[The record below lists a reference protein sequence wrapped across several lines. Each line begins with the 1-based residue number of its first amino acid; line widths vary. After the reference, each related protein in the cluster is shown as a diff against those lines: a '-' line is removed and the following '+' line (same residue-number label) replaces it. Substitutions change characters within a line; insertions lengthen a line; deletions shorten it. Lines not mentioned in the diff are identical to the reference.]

1 MKKSMVSVRQL
12 FLGILLVVL
21 SGCTTSKWTVVD
33 EHAVDSNEDPQVV
46 QNSIQLIPEKK
57 PTLESPVLRLVS
69 YNIVQR
75 EFAERVQLQRTVQE
89 YKPKW
94 GFALLTL
101 TGAAISVVAANSD
114 YLLPSANTS
123 QRIAL
128 NATGAILAV
137 LAATNL
143 EEKGEPILTDEI
155 RYLRQTGFDV
165 QTDTLQVDSF
175 DSEFAS
181 ITVNNG
187 ENILLNEEAISVE
200 SGFIEIN
207 LGSLTSEISHQLD
220 RTSEIEVRVSYDG
233 TDNIYDIPVTDFL
246 EPFFVIQEPIAEV
259 RNTAAISRDNIIEE
273 IGEGSA
279 LQIVNEV
286 SEVWNEVRFN
296 DLNAFVQQ
304 SDGRVEWRST
314 AEDGPAILFEVADIP
329 FGEIDVESS
338 VPILKPRNSA
348 DRAIILSGTDGNQ
361 AGSNQ
366 FSDRDEQL
374 FKHYMTSALSM
385 GSSQI
390 RTLES
395 ADLLSWTDEL
405 NQCKEMNGG
414 SFHVYLTGY
423 AKSYSSDS
431 GPENLALF
439 HVDESGTVDSLPLMA
454 LFDQLSECDAEKMF
468 VYVDLEYVEEV
479 ENGQIISFMNSNGG
493 KQQRLANRLLR
504 DFQNAYV
511 LFGNRIGQSSSEFTG
526 SPEDDKRHH
535 IFPYYWAEAIQERKT
550 QMSELLRHLENNVDY
565 TSRRLHDK
573 PQEVQGFGNLMLD
586 IAE

>member
-1 MKKSMVSVRQL
+1 MVSVRQL
-12 FLGILLVVL
+12 FLGILLL
-21 SGCTTSKWTVVD
+21 AFAGCTTSKWTVVD
-33 EHAVDSNEDPQVV
+33 EHAVDSNEKPEIV
-46 QNSIQLIPEKK
+46 QNSIQLVPEKK

-69 YNIVQR
+69 YNIVQS

-94 GFALLTL
+94 GFAVLTL
-101 TGAAISVVAANSD
+101 TGAAISVIAANSD

-128 NATGAILAV
+128 NATGAILTV

-165 QTDTLQVDSF
+165 QTDTLQIDSF
-175 DSEFAS
+175 NSEPAS
-181 ITVNNG
+181 ITVYNG
-187 ENILLNEEAISVE
+187 ENVLLNEQTISTE

-207 LGSLTSEISHQLD
+207 LGALTSEISHQLD
-220 RTSEIEVRVSYDG
+220 STSNIEVRVSFNDSVNTYSF
-233 TDNIYDIPVTDFL
+233 PVTDFL
-246 EPFFVIQEPIAEV
+246 EPYFVIQEQIAEI
-259 RNTAAISRDNIIEE
+259 RNTAVISRDNIIEE

-279 LQIVNEV
+279 LKLVNEV
-286 SEVWNEVRFN
+286 SDVWNEVRFN
-296 DLNAFVQQ
+296 DLNAFIQRE
-304 SDGRVEWRST
+304 DGRVEWRST

-338 VPILKPRNSA
+338 VPVLKPRNPA
-348 DRAIILSGTDGNQ
+348 DRAIILSGNDGNQ

-374 FKHYMTSALSM
+374 IMHYMMSALSM

-395 ADLLSWTDEL
+395 ADLLSWTEEL
-405 NQCKEMNGG
+405 KQCEEMNGG
-414 SFHVYLTGY
+414 SFHIYLTGY
-423 AKSYSSDS
+423 ARSYSSDS
-431 GPENLALF
+431 GSENLELF
-439 HVDESGTVDSLPLMA
+439 HVDESGTVDSVPLMN
-454 LFDQLSECDAEKMF
+454 LFDQLAECNAEKMF

-504 DFQNAYV
+504 DFANAYV
-511 LFGNRIGQSSSEFTG
+511 LFGNRIGQSSSEFSG

-573 PQEVQGFGNLMLD
+573 PQEVQGFGKLMLD
-586 IAE
+586 IAK

>member
-12 FLGILLVVL
+12 FLGILLL
-21 SGCTTSKWTVVD
+21 AFAGCTTSKWTVVD
-33 EHAVDSNEDPQVV
+33 EHAVDSNEEPEIV
-46 QNSIQLIPEKK
+46 QNSIQLVPEKK

-69 YNIVQR
+69 YNIVQS
-75 EFAERVQLQRTVQE
+75 EFAERVQVQRTVQE

-101 TGAAISVVAANSD
+101 TGAAISVIAANSD
-114 YLLPSANTS
+114 YLLSSANTS

-128 NATGAILAV
+128 NATGAILTV

-165 QTDTLQVDSF
+165 QTDTLQIDSF
-175 DSEFAS
+175 NSEPAS
-181 ITVNNG
+181 ITVYNG
-187 ENILLNEEAISVE
+187 ENVLLNEEAISTE

-207 LGSLTSEISHQLD
+207 LGALTSEISHQLD
-220 RTSEIEVRVSYDG
+220 STSNIEVRVSFNDSVNTYSF
-233 TDNIYDIPVTDFL
+233 PVTDFL
-246 EPFFVIQEPIAEV
+246 EPYFVIQEQIAEI
-259 RNTAAISRDNIIEE
+259 RNTAVISRDNIIEE

-279 LQIVNEV
+279 LKLVNEV
-286 SEVWNEVRFN
+286 SDVWNEVRFN
-296 DLNAFVQQ
+296 GLNAFIQRE
-304 SDGRVEWRST
+304 DGRVEWRST
-314 AEDGPAILFEVADIP
+314 AEDGPAILYEVADIS

-338 VPILKPRNSA
+338 VPVLKPRNPA
-348 DRAIILSGTDGNQ
+348 DRAIILSGNDGNQ

-374 FKHYMTSALSM
+374 FMHYMMSALSM

-390 RTLES
+390 RDLES
-395 ADLLSWTDEL
+395 ADLLSWTEEL
-405 NQCKEMNGG
+405 KQCEEMNGG
-414 SFHVYLTGY
+414 SFHIYLTGY
-423 AKSYSSDS
+423 ARSYSSDS
-431 GPENLALF
+431 GSENLELF
-439 HVDESGTVDSLPLMA
+439 HVDESGTVDSLPLMN
-454 LFDQLSECDAEKMF
+454 LFDQLAECNAEKMF
-468 VYVDLEYVEEV
+468 VYVDLEYVEEI

-504 DFQNAYV
+504 DFANAYV
-511 LFGNRIGQSSSEFTG
+511 LFGNRIGQSSSEFSG
-526 SPEDDKRHH
+526 SPDDDKRHH
-535 IFPYYWAEAIQERKT
+535 IFPYYWAEAIQKRKT

-573 PQEVQGFGNLMLD
+573 PQEVQGFGKLMLD
-586 IAE
+586 IAK

>member
-12 FLGILLVVL
+12 FLGILLL
-21 SGCTTSKWTVVD
+21 AFAGCTTSKWTVVD
-33 EHAVDSNEDPQVV
+33 EHAVDSNEEPEIV
-46 QNSIQLIPEKK
+46 QNSIQLVPEKK

-75 EFAERVQLQRTVQE
+75 EFAERVQVQRTVQE

-101 TGAAISVVAANSD
+101 TGAAISAIAANSD

-128 NATGAILAV
+128 NATGAILTV

-165 QTDTLQVDSF
+165 QTDTLQIDSF
-175 DSEFAS
+175 SSEPAS
-181 ITVNNG
+181 IAVYNG
-187 ENILLNEEAISVE
+187 ENVLLNEQTISTE

-207 LGSLTSEISHQLD
+207 LGALTSEISHQLD
-220 RTSEIEVRVSYDG
+220 STSNIEVRVSFNDSVNTYSF
-233 TDNIYDIPVTDFL
+233 PVTDFL
-246 EPFFVIQEPIAEV
+246 EPYFVIQEQIAEI
-259 RNTAAISRDNIIEE
+259 RNTAVISRDNIIEE

-279 LQIVNEV
+279 LKLVNEV
-286 SEVWNEVRFN
+286 SDVWNEVLFN
-296 DLNAFVQQ
+296 DLNAFIQRE
-304 SDGRVEWRST
+304 DGRVEWRST

-338 VPILKPRNSA
+338 VPVLKPRNPA
-348 DRAIILSGTDGNQ
+348 DRAIILSGNDGNQ

-374 FKHYMTSALSM
+374 FMHYMMSALSM

-395 ADLLSWTDEL
+395 ADLLSWTKEL
-405 NQCKEMNGG
+405 KQCEEMNGG
-414 SFHVYLTGY
+414 SFHIYLTGY
-423 AKSYSSDS
+423 ARSYSSDS
-431 GPENLALF
+431 GSEILELF
-439 HVDESGTVDSLPLMA
+439 HVDESGTVDSLPLMN
-454 LFDQLSECDAEKMF
+454 LFDQLAECNAEKMF

-504 DFQNAYV
+504 DFANAYV
-511 LFGNRIGQSSSEFTG
+511 LFGNRIGQSSSEYSG

-573 PQEVQGFGNLMLD
+573 PQEVQGFGKLMLD
-586 IAE
+586 IAK

>member
-1 MKKSMVSVRQL
+1 
-12 FLGILLVVL
+12 
-21 SGCTTSKWTVVD
+21 
-33 EHAVDSNEDPQVV
+33 
-46 QNSIQLIPEKK
+46 
-57 PTLESPVLRLVS
+57 
-69 YNIVQR
+69 
-75 EFAERVQLQRTVQE
+75 
-89 YKPKW
+89 
-94 GFALLTL
+94 
-101 TGAAISVVAANSD
+101 
-114 YLLPSANTS
+114 
-123 QRIAL
+123 L
-128 NATGAILAV
+128 NATGAILTV

-175 DSEFAS
+175 NSEPAS
-181 ITVNNG
+181 ITVYNG
-187 ENILLNEEAISVE
+187 ENILLNEEAVSVE

-207 LGSLTSEISHQLD
+207 LGALTSEISHQLTK
-220 RTSEIEVRVSYDG
+220 TSEIKIRVSYNESE
-233 TDNIYDIPVTDFL
+233 NIYNFPVTDFL
-246 EPFFVIQEPIAEV
+246 EPYFVIQEPIAEI

-279 LQIVNEV
+279 LQFVNEV
-286 SEVWNEVRFN
+286 SDVWNEVRFN
-296 DLNAFVQQ
+296 DLNAFIQRE
-304 SDGRVEWRST
+304 DGRVEWRST

-338 VPILKPRNSA
+338 VPVLKPRNAA

-374 FKHYMTSALSM
+374 FKHYMMSALSM
-385 GSSQI
+385 GSGQI
-390 RTLES
+390 STLKS
-395 ADLLSWTDEL
+395 TDLLSWTDEL
-405 NQCKEMNGG
+405 NQCEQMNGG
-414 SFHVYLTGY
+414 SLHVYLTGY

-431 GPENLALF
+431 APENLALF
-439 HVDESGTVDSLPLMA
+439 HVNESGSVESLLLTD
-454 LFDQLSECDAEKMF
+454 LFDQLAECNAEKMF

-504 DFQNAYV
+504 EFPNAYV
-511 LFGNRIGQSSSEFTG
+511 LFGNRIGQSSSEFSG

-565 TSRRLHDK
+565 TSRRLHDR

>member
-12 FLGILLVVL
+12 FLGILLL
-21 SGCTTSKWTVVD
+21 AFAGCTTSKWTVVD
-33 EHAVDSNEDPQVV
+33 EHAVDTNEKPEIV
-46 QNSIQLIPEKK
+46 QNSIQLVPEKK

-69 YNIVQR
+69 NNIVQS
-75 EFAERVQLQRTVQE
+75 EFAERVQVQRTVQE

-101 TGAAISVVAANSD
+101 TGAAISVIAANSD

-128 NATGAILAV
+128 NATGAILTV

-165 QTDTLQVDSF
+165 QTDTLQIDSF
-175 DSEFAS
+175 NSEPAS
-181 ITVNNG
+181 ITVYNG
-187 ENILLNEEAISVE
+187 ENVLLNEQAISTE

-207 LGSLTSEISHQLD
+207 LGALTSEISHQLD
-220 RTSEIEVRVSYDG
+220 STSNIEVRVSFNDSVNTYSF
-233 TDNIYDIPVTDFL
+233 PVTDFL
-246 EPFFVIQEPIAEV
+246 EPYFVIQEQIAEI
-259 RNTAAISRDNIIEE
+259 RNTAVISRDNIIEE

-279 LQIVNEV
+279 LKLVNEV
-286 SEVWNEVRFN
+286 SDVWNEVRFN
-296 DLNAFVQQ
+296 DLKAFIQRE
-304 SDGRVEWRST
+304 DGRVEWRST

-338 VPILKPRNSA
+338 VPVLKPRNPA
-348 DRAIILSGTDGNQ
+348 DRAIILSGNDGNQ

-374 FKHYMTSALSM
+374 IMHYMMSALSM

-395 ADLLSWTDEL
+395 ADLLSWTEEL
-405 NQCKEMNGG
+405 KQCEDMNGG
-414 SFHVYLTGY
+414 SFHIYLTGY
-423 AKSYSSDS
+423 ARSYSSDS
-431 GPENLALF
+431 GSENLELF
-439 HVDESGTVDSLPLMA
+439 HVDESGTVDSLPLMI
-454 LFDQLSECDAEKMF
+454 LFDQLAECNAEKMF
-468 VYVDLEYVEEV
+468 IYVDLEYVEEV

-504 DFQNAYV
+504 DFANAYV
-511 LFGNRIGQSSSEFTG
+511 LFGNRIGQSSSEFSG
-526 SPEDDKRHH
+526 SPEDDKRHN

-573 PQEVQGFGNLMLD
+573 PQEVQGFGRLMLD
-586 IAE
+586 IAK

>member
-12 FLGILLVVL
+12 FLGILLL
-21 SGCTTSKWTVVD
+21 AFAGCTTSKWTVVD
-33 EHAVDSNEDPQVV
+33 EHAVDSNEEPEIV
-46 QNSIQLIPEKK
+46 QNSIQLVPEKK
-57 PTLESPVLRLVS
+57 PNLESPVLRLVS
-69 YNIVQR
+69 YNIVQS
-75 EFAERVQLQRTVQE
+75 EFAERVQVQRTVQE

-101 TGAAISVVAANSD
+101 TGAAISVIAANSD

-128 NATGAILAV
+128 NATGAILTV

-165 QTDTLQVDSF
+165 QTDTLQIDSF
-175 DSEFAS
+175 NSEPAS
-181 ITVNNG
+181 IKVYNG
-187 ENILLNEEAISVE
+187 ENVLLNEEAISTE

-207 LGSLTSEISHQLD
+207 LGALTSEISHQLD
-220 RTSEIEVRVSYDG
+220 STSNIEVRVSFNDSVNAYSF
-233 TDNIYDIPVTDFL
+233 PATDFL
-246 EPFFVIQEPIAEV
+246 EPYFVIQEQIAEI
-259 RNTAAISRDNIIEE
+259 RNTAVISRDNIIEE

-279 LQIVNEV
+279 LKLVNEV
-286 SEVWNEVRFN
+286 SDVWNEVRFN
-296 DLNAFVQQ
+296 GLNAFIQRE
-304 SDGRVEWRST
+304 DGRVEWRST
-314 AEDGPAILFEVADIP
+314 AEDGPAILYEVADIS

-338 VPILKPRNSA
+338 VPVLKPRNPA
-348 DRAIILSGTDGNQ
+348 DRAIILSGNDGNQ

-374 FKHYMTSALSM
+374 FMHYMMSALSM

-390 RTLES
+390 RDLES
-395 ADLLSWTDEL
+395 ADLLSWTEEL
-405 NQCKEMNGG
+405 KQCEEMNGG
-414 SFHVYLTGY
+414 SFHIYLTGY
-423 AKSYSSDS
+423 ARSYSSDS
-431 GPENLALF
+431 GSENLELF
-439 HVDESGTVDSLPLMA
+439 HVDESGTVDSLPLMN
-454 LFDQLSECDAEKMF
+454 LFDQLAECNAEKMF
-468 VYVDLEYVEEV
+468 VYVDLEYVEEI

-504 DFQNAYV
+504 DFANAYV
-511 LFGNRIGQSSSEFTG
+511 LFGNRIGQSSSEFSG
-526 SPEDDKRHH
+526 SPDDDKRHH
-535 IFPYYWAEAIQERKT
+535 IFPYYWAEAIQKRKT

-573 PQEVQGFGNLMLD
+573 PQEVQGFGKLMLD
-586 IAE
+586 IAK

>member
-12 FLGILLVVL
+12 FLGILLLVL
-21 SGCTTSKWTVVD
+21 AGCTTSKWTVVD
-33 EHAVDSNEDPQVV
+33 EHAVDSNEDPEIV

-101 TGAAISVVAANSD
+101 TGAAISVIAANSD

-123 QRIAL
+123 QRIAF
-128 NATGAILAV
+128 NATGAILTV
-137 LAATNL
+137 LAGTNL

-165 QTDTLQVDSF
+165 QTDTLQIDSF
-175 DSEFAS
+175 NSQPAS
-181 ITVNNG
+181 ITVYNE
-187 ENILLNEEAISVE
+187 ENVLLNEEAISVE
-200 SGFIEIN
+200 SGFIVIN
-207 LGSLTSEISHQLD
+207 LGALTSEISHQLD
-220 RTSEIEVRVSYDG
+220 STSNIEVRVSFQDSENTYSF
-233 TDNIYDIPVTDFL
+233 PVTDFL
-246 EPFFVIQEPIAEV
+246 EPYFVIQEQIAEI

-279 LQIVNEV
+279 LKLVNQV
-286 SEVWNEVRFN
+286 SDVWNEVRFN
-296 DLNAFVQQ
+296 DLNAFVQRA
-304 SDGRVEWRST
+304 DGRVEWRST

-338 VPILKPRNSA
+338 VPVLKPRNTA
-348 DRAIILSGTDGNQ
+348 DRAIILSGNDGNQ
-361 AGSNQ
+361 AGFNQ

-374 FKHYMTSALSM
+374 FKHYMMTALSM
-385 GSSQI
+385 GNTQI

-395 ADLLSWTDEL
+395 ADLLSWTKEL
-405 NQCKEMNGG
+405 KQCEEMNGG
-414 SFHVYLTGY
+414 SFHIYLTGY

-431 GPENLALF
+431 GSDNLALF
-439 HVDESGTVDSLPLMA
+439 HVDESGSVDSLPLMN
-454 LFDQLSECDAEKMF
+454 LFDQLAECNAEKMF
-468 VYVDLEYVEEV
+468 VYVDLEYVGEV

-504 DFQNAYV
+504 DFPNAYV
-511 LFGNRIGQSSSEFTG
+511 LFGNRIGQSSSEFSG

-573 PQEVQGFGNLMLD
+573 PQEVQGFGQLMLD
-586 IAE
+586 LAK

>member
-1 MKKSMVSVRQL
+1 MVSVRQL
-12 FLGILLVVL
+12 FLGILLL
-21 SGCTTSKWTVVD
+21 AFAGCTTSKWTVVD
-33 EHAVDSNEDPQVV
+33 EHAVDSNEKPEIV
-46 QNSIQLIPEKK
+46 QNSIQLVPEKK

-69 YNIVQR
+69 YNIVQS

-101 TGAAISVVAANSD
+101 TGAAISVIAANSD

-128 NATGAILAV
+128 NATGAILTV

-165 QTDTLQVDSF
+165 QTDTLQIDSF
-175 DSEFAS
+175 NSEPAS
-181 ITVNNG
+181 ITVYNG
-187 ENILLNEEAISVE
+187 ENVLLNEQTISTE

-207 LGSLTSEISHQLD
+207 LGALTSEISHQLD
-220 RTSEIEVRVSYDG
+220 STSNIEVRVSFNDSVNTYSF
-233 TDNIYDIPVTDFL
+233 PVTDFL
-246 EPFFVIQEPIAEV
+246 EPYFVIQEQIAEI
-259 RNTAAISRDNIIEE
+259 RNTAVISRDNIIEE

-279 LQIVNEV
+279 LKLVNEV
-286 SEVWNEVRFN
+286 SDVWNEVRFN
-296 DLNAFVQQ
+296 DLNAFIQRE
-304 SDGRVEWRST
+304 DGRVEWRST

-338 VPILKPRNSA
+338 VPVLKPRNPA
-348 DRAIILSGTDGNQ
+348 DRAIILSGNDGNQ

-374 FKHYMTSALSM
+374 IMHYMMSALSM

-395 ADLLSWTDEL
+395 ADLLSWTEEL
-405 NQCKEMNGG
+405 KQCEEMNGG
-414 SFHVYLTGY
+414 SFHIYLTGY
-423 AKSYSSDS
+423 ARSYSSDS
-431 GPENLALF
+431 GSENLELF
-439 HVDESGTVDSLPLMA
+439 HVDESGTVDSVPLMN
-454 LFDQLSECDAEKMF
+454 LFDQLAECNAEKMF

-504 DFQNAYV
+504 DFANAYV
-511 LFGNRIGQSSSEFTG
+511 LFGNRIGQSSSEFSG

-535 IFPYYWAEAIQERKT
+535 IFPYYWAEAIQKRKT

-573 PQEVQGFGNLMLD
+573 PQEVQGFGKLMLD
-586 IAE
+586 IAK

>member
-12 FLGILLVVL
+12 FLGILLL
-21 SGCTTSKWTVVD
+21 AFAGCTTSKWTVVD
-33 EHAVDSNEDPQVV
+33 EHAVDTNEKPEIV
-46 QNSIQLIPEKK
+46 QNSIQLVPEKK

-69 YNIVQR
+69 NNIVQS
-75 EFAERVQLQRTVQE
+75 EFAERVQVQRTVQE

-101 TGAAISVVAANSD
+101 TGAAISVIAANSD

-128 NATGAILAV
+128 NATGAILTV

-165 QTDTLQVDSF
+165 QTDTLQIDSF
-175 DSEFAS
+175 NSEPAS
-181 ITVNNG
+181 ITVYNG
-187 ENILLNEEAISVE
+187 ENVLLNEQAISTE

-207 LGSLTSEISHQLD
+207 LGALTSEISHQLD
-220 RTSEIEVRVSYDG
+220 STSNIEVRVSFNDSVNTYSF
-233 TDNIYDIPVTDFL
+233 PVTDFL
-246 EPFFVIQEPIAEV
+246 EPYFVIQEQIAEI
-259 RNTAAISRDNIIEE
+259 RNTAVISRDNIIEE

-279 LQIVNEV
+279 LKLVNEV
-286 SEVWNEVRFN
+286 SDVWNEVRFN
-296 DLNAFVQQ
+296 DLKAFIQRE
-304 SDGRVEWRST
+304 DGRVEWRST

-338 VPILKPRNSA
+338 VPVLKPRNPA
-348 DRAIILSGTDGNQ
+348 DRAIILSGNDGNQ

-374 FKHYMTSALSM
+374 IMHYMMSALSM

-395 ADLLSWTDEL
+395 ADLLSWTEEL
-405 NQCKEMNGG
+405 KQCEDMNGG
-414 SFHVYLTGY
+414 SFHIYLTGY
-423 AKSYSSDS
+423 ARSYSSDS
-431 GPENLALF
+431 GSENLELF
-439 HVDESGTVDSLPLMA
+439 HVDESGTVDSLPLMI
-454 LFDQLSECDAEKMF
+454 LFDQLAECNAEKMF
-468 VYVDLEYVEEV
+468 IYVDLEYVEEV

-504 DFQNAYV
+504 DFANAYV
-511 LFGNRIGQSSSEFTG
+511 LFGNRIGQSSSEFSG
-526 SPEDDKRHH
+526 SPEDDKRHN

-573 PQEVQGFGNLMLD
+573 PQEVQGFGKLMLD
-586 IAE
+586 IAK

>member
-12 FLGILLVVL
+12 FLGILLL
-21 SGCTTSKWTVVD
+21 AFAGCTTSKWTVVD
-33 EHAVDSNEDPQVV
+33 EHAVDSNEEPEIV
-46 QNSIQLIPEKK
+46 QNSIQLVPEKK

-69 YNIVQR
+69 YNIVQS
-75 EFAERVQLQRTVQE
+75 EFAERVQVQRTVQE

-101 TGAAISVVAANSD
+101 TGAAISVIAANSD

-128 NATGAILAV
+128 NATGAILTV

-165 QTDTLQVDSF
+165 QTDTLQIDSF
-175 DSEFAS
+175 NSEPAS
-181 ITVNNG
+181 ITVYNG
-187 ENILLNEEAISVE
+187 ENVLLNEEAISTE

-207 LGSLTSEISHQLD
+207 LGALTSEISHQLD
-220 RTSEIEVRVSYDG
+220 STSNIEVRVSFNDSVNTYSF
-233 TDNIYDIPVTDFL
+233 PVTDFL
-246 EPFFVIQEPIAEV
+246 EPYFVIQEQIAEI
-259 RNTAAISRDNIIEE
+259 RNTAVISRDNIIEE

-279 LQIVNEV
+279 LKLVNEV
-286 SEVWNEVRFN
+286 SDVWNEVRFN
-296 DLNAFVQQ
+296 GLNAFIQRE
-304 SDGRVEWRST
+304 DGRVEWRST
-314 AEDGPAILFEVADIP
+314 AEDGPAILYEVADIS

-338 VPILKPRNSA
+338 VPVLKPRNPA
-348 DRAIILSGTDGNQ
+348 DRAIILSGNDGNQ

-374 FKHYMTSALSM
+374 FMHYMMSALSM

-390 RTLES
+390 RDLES
-395 ADLLSWTDEL
+395 ADLLSWTEEL
-405 NQCKEMNGG
+405 KQCEEMNGG
-414 SFHVYLTGY
+414 SFHIYLTGY
-423 AKSYSSDS
+423 ARSYSSDFGS
-431 GPENLALF
+431 EDLELF
-439 HVDESGTVDSLPLMA
+439 HVDESGTVDSLPLMN
-454 LFDQLSECDAEKMF
+454 LFDQLAECNAEKMF
-468 VYVDLEYVEEV
+468 VYVDLEYVEEI

-504 DFQNAYV
+504 DFANAYV
-511 LFGNRIGQSSSEFTG
+511 LFGNRIGQSSSEFSG
-526 SPEDDKRHH
+526 SPDDDKRHH
-535 IFPYYWAEAIQERKT
+535 IFPYYWAEAIQKRKT

-573 PQEVQGFGNLMLD
+573 PQEVQGFGKLMLD
-586 IAE
+586 IAK